1 MNNNRRRSFRPRN
14 HKNGFRRRNGHSVQS
29 QNSSFQISGNRGFK
43 RNGVSM
49 NPQNLEK
56 TIQKFQQLAKD
67 AQSNGDP
74 ILAQNYYQHADHYLR
89 KLNELTERKD
99 SNGDKSKISDKFI
112 SQEETLNKDITQ
124 TSN

>member
-43 RNGVSM
+43 RNGVST

-67 AQSNGDP
+67 AQSQGDP
-74 ILAQNYYQHADHYLR
+74 VLVENYLQHADHYFRRLKEINN
-89 KLNELTERKD
+89 KLKD
-99 SNGDKSKISDKFI
+99 ANL
-112 SQEETLNKDITQ
+112 ENKDTNITQ
-124 TSN
+124 ENNIDINKNSN

>member
-43 RNGVSM
+43 RNGVST

-67 AQSNGDP
+67 AQSQGDP
-74 ILAQNYYQHADHYLR
+74 VLVENYLQHADHYFRRL
-89 KLNELTERKD
+89 KEMNNQLNDANLE
-99 SNGDKSKISDKFI
+99 
-112 SQEETLNKDITQ
+112 NKDTNITQ
-124 TSN
+124 ENNIDINKNSN

>member
-67 AQSNGDP
+67 AQSQGDP
-74 ILAQNYYQHADHYLR
+74 VLVENYLQHADHYFRRLKEMNN
-89 KLNELTERKD
+89 KLKD
-99 SNGDKSKISDKFI
+99 ANL
-112 SQEETLNKDITQ
+112 ENKDTNITQ
-124 TSN
+124 ENNIDINKNSN

>member
-43 RNGVSM
+43 RNGVST

-67 AQSNGDP
+67 AQSQGDP
-74 ILAQNYYQHADHYLR
+74 VLVENYLQHADHYFRRLKEMNN
-89 KLNELTERKD
+89 KLKD
-99 SNGDKSKISDKFI
+99 ANL
-112 SQEETLNKDITQ
+112 ENKDTNITQ
-124 TSN
+124 ENNIDINKNSN